1 MCGISGIFGNID
13 EKEDIKIIKEIIKLQ
28 KNRGPDSNNYL
39 TFEKSI
45 MGHNRLKII
54 DLTDTG
60 LQPMESE
67 KYCIVFNGEIY
78 NYQELRNNYLSD
90 ISFKGSSDTEVL
102 LYLFE
107 KFGIKET
114 LAKLNG
120 MFAIGL
126 YDKLEKK
133 LYLMR
138 DRMGEKPLYYYI
150 DNTSKKLYFASNLK
164 SIFLSLYN
172 LNSKEWHVN
181 YQAVYHFL
189 LLGGCWEGESL
200 VKDIYKLEKA
210 SYLEIDSNIN
220 IKKNVYWYPKLNNN
234 NFTNLLERSIKLRK
248 IADVPLS
255 ILYSGGID
263 SSVLAY
269 FSEGTNCVH
278 LCNGEEKYAKQI
290 AEKLNVKF
298 IEKNTEK
305 LNISKED
312 MYKYL
317 QKYIEFS
324 GEPSMPAIIPML
336 TLDSVKDISTV
347 VLTGN
352 GGDEIC
358 YGYNRT
364 PVLDKKLDKNM
375 NICKNKIKNN
385 TYKDTKNYSSED
397 FQLLH
402 IFRHPEKFSV
412 SNAKSYTFD
421 EFKNLIHSSIK
432 IDERMGK
439 EAFYRYLEFCT
450 FVQNDLNPTLDYSS
464 MYYSL
469 EVRAPFLDHN
479 VIESGLS
486 MTSLE
491 HISDNDADNW
501 EFSRKNQLK
510 KILSNK
516 LHESLYNRNKLG
528 FSLPPYLAKIYGE
541 IMGKDSLDK
550 LVKRGILKVNNLNLG
565 CYARDLSYLYS
576 SCTGLEEWFVQY
588 VDTEII
594 KF

>member
-1 MCGISGIFGNID
+1 MCGISGIFGDID
-13 EKEDIKIIKEIIKLQ
+13 QKDIKIIEYIISLQ
-28 KNRGPDSNNYL
+28 NNRGPDSNNYL

-54 DLTDTG
+54 DLTNNG

-78 NYQELRNNYLSD
+78 NYQELRSNYLSSL
-90 ISFKGSSDTEVL
+90 SFKGNSDTEVL

-107 KFGIKET
+107 KFGIENT
-114 LAKLNG
+114 LSKLNG

-138 DRMGEKPLYYYI
+138 DRMGEKPLYYYV

-164 SIFLSLYN
+164 SIFLSLFN
-172 LNSKEWHVN
+172 LKSKEWHVN

-200 VKDIYKLEKA
+200 IKDIYKLEKA

-220 IKKNVYWYPKLNNN
+220 IKKSVYWYPKLNNN
-234 NFTNLLERSIKLRK
+234 NFISLLERSIKLRK

-263 SSVLAY
+263 SSILAY

-278 LCNGEEKYAKQI
+278 LCNGEKEYAKQI
-290 AEKLNVKF
+290 ADKLNVKF
-298 IEKNTEK
+298 IEKNTK
-305 LNISKED
+305 NLNISKED
-312 MYKYL
+312 MYRYLKKYV
-317 QKYIEFS
+317 EFS

-336 TLDSVKDISTV
+336 TLDNVKDISTV

-364 PVLDKKLDKNM
+364 PVLDKKLEKNM
-375 NICKNKIKNN
+375 NICKNMIKDCTN
-385 TYKDTKNYSSED
+385 KDTRNYSSDD

-412 SNAKSYTFD
+412 HNAKSYSFD

-432 IDERMGK
+432 IDENMGK

-486 MTSLE
+486 MTSLK

-516 LHESLYNRNKLG
+516 LDESLYNRNKLG
-528 FSLPPYLAKIYGE
+528 FSLPPKLANIYSN
-541 IMGKDSLDK
+541 IMGKNSLDK
-550 LVKRGILKVNNLNLG
+550 LVKRGILKVNNLDLG
-565 CYARDLSYLYS
+565 YWARDLGYLYAS
-576 SCTGLEEWFVQY
+576 ATVLEEWFIQY

-594 KF
+594 KL

>member
-1 MCGISGIFGNID
+1 MCGISGVFGYID
-13 EKEDIKIIKEIIKLQ
+13 NKDAKIIEEIIKLQ
-28 KNRGPDSNNYL
+28 NNRGPDSNNYL
-39 TFEKSI
+39 TFENSI

-78 NYQELRNNYLSD
+78 NYRELRNNYLSN
-90 ISFKGSSDTEVL
+90 ISFKGTSDTEVL

-107 KFGIKET
+107 KFGIKNT
-114 LAKLNG
+114 LNKLNG

-126 YDKLEKK
+126 YDKFEKK

-150 DNTSKKLYFASNLK
+150 DNTSNKLYFASNLK

-172 LNSKEWHVN
+172 LNSQNWHIN
-181 YQAVYHFL
+181 YQAVYYFL
-189 LLGGCWEGESL
+189 LLGGCWEGESI

-210 SYLEIDSNIN
+210 SYLEIDSDIN
-220 IKKNVYWYPKLNNN
+220 IQKNIYWYPKLNQNS
-234 NFTNLLERSIKLRK
+234 FVNLLEKSIQLRK

-269 FSEGTNCVH
+269 FSEGTNCIH
-278 LCNGEEKYAKQI
+278 LCNGEEKEAKQI
-290 AEKLNVKF
+290 AEKLNVNF
-298 IEKNTEK
+298 IEKNTK
-305 LNISKED
+305 NLNISKED
-312 MYKYL
+312 MYRYL

-336 TLDSVKDISTV
+336 TLDNVKDISTV

-364 PVLDKKLDKNM
+364 PVVDKKLDKNM
-375 NICKNKIKNN
+375 KICKNIIKNCTN
-385 TYKDTKNYSSED
+385 KDSKKYSSED

-402 IFRHPEKFSV
+402 LFRHPEKFSV
-412 SNAKSYTFD
+412 SNAKSYTFN
-421 EFKNLIHSSIK
+421 EFKSLIHSSIK
-432 IDERMGK
+432 IDEDMGK

-450 FVQNDLNPTLDYSS
+450 FVQNDLNPTLDYCS

-469 EVRAPFLDHN
+469 EIRAPFLDHN

-491 HISDNDADNW
+491 HISDNDSDNW
-501 EFSRKNQLK
+501 EYSRKNQLK

-516 LHESLYNRNKLG
+516 LEESLYNRKKLG
-528 FSLPPYLAKIYGE
+528 FSLPPHLANIYSK
-541 IMGKDSLDK
+541 IMGKYSLDK
-550 LVKRGILKVNNLNLG
+550 LVNRGILKINNLYLG
-565 CYARDLSYLYS
+565 YCERDLGYLYS
-576 SCTGLEEWFVQY
+576 SCTALEEWFVQY
-588 VDTEII
+588 VDTGII
-594 KF
+594 NL

>member
-1 MCGISGIFGNID
+1 MCGISGIFGNIN
-13 EKEDIKIIKEIIKLQ
+13 EKDKKIIEYIINIQ
-28 KNRGPDSNNYL
+28 HNRGPDSNKYL
-39 TFEKSI
+39 TFENSI

-54 DLTDTG
+54 DLTDNG

-78 NYQELRNNYLSD
+78 NYQELRKDFLSN
-90 ISFKGSSDTEVL
+90 ISFKGTSDTEVL
-102 LYLFE
+102 LHLFE

-114 LAKLNG
+114 LSKLNG

-126 YDKLEKK
+126 YNKLEKK

-150 DNTSKKLYFASNLK
+150 DNTNKKIYFASNFK
-164 SIFLSLYN
+164 SIFLSLYD
-172 LNSKEWHVN
+172 LNAKEWNLN
-181 YQAVYHFL
+181 YQAVYHYL
-189 LLGGCWEGESL
+189 LLGGCWEGESI
-200 VKDIYKLEKA
+200 VKDIFKLEKA
-210 SYLEIDSNIN
+210 TYLEVDSNLN
-220 IKKNVYWYPKLNNN
+220 IQKNVYWFPKLNKN
-234 NFTNLLERSIKLRK
+234 NFKNLLEKSIELRK

-255 ILYSGGID
+255 ILFSGGID
-263 SSVLAY
+263 SSILAY
-269 FSEGTNCVH
+269 FSENTTCVH
-278 LCNGEEKYAKQI
+278 LCNGEEKEAKQI
-290 AEKLNVKF
+290 AEKLNINF
-298 IEKNTEK
+298 IEKNTK
-305 LNISKED
+305 DKNISKED
-312 MYKYL
+312 MYSYL
-317 QKYIEFS
+317 HKYIEFS

-336 TLDSVKDISTV
+336 TLDNIKKISTV

-364 PVLDKKLDKNM
+364 PVLEKKLEKNM
-375 NICKNKIKNN
+375 NICNNLIKEC
-385 TYKDTKNYSSED
+385 TIKDEKNYLAED

-412 SNAKSYTFD
+412 LNAKSYSFE

-432 IDERMGK
+432 IDESMGK

-469 EVRAPFLDHN
+469 EVRSPFLDHN
-479 VIESGLS
+479 VVESGLS
-486 MTSLE
+486 MSSNE

-501 EFSRKNQLK
+501 EFSRKSQLK
-510 KILSNK
+510 EILSNK
-516 LHESLYNRNKLG
+516 IDEPLYNRKKLG
-528 FSLPPYLAKIYGE
+528 FSLPPHLANIYGN

-550 LVKRGILKVNNLNLG
+550 LVNRGILKVNNLDLG
-565 CYARDLSYLYS
+565 YWARDLGYLYS

-588 VDTEII
+588 VDTGII
-594 KF
+594 KL

>member
-1 MCGISGIFGNID
+1 MCGISGVFGNID
-13 EKEDIKIIKEIIKLQ
+13 EKDIKIIKEFIELQ
-28 KNRGPDSNNYL
+28 TNRGPDSNNYL
-39 TFEKSI
+39 TFDNSI

-54 DLTDTG
+54 DLSDNG

-78 NYQELRNNYLSD
+78 NYQELRNSYLSD
-90 ISFKGSSDTEVL
+90 TTFKGTSDTEVL

-107 KFGIKET
+107 KYGIPET
-114 LAKLNG
+114 LDKLNG

-138 DRMGEKPLYYYI
+138 DRMGEKPLYYYV
-150 DNTSKKLYFASNLK
+150 DNTKKKLYFASNLK
-164 SIFLSLYN
+164 SIFMSLYS
-172 LNSKEWHVN
+172 LDEKEWHIN
-181 YQAVYHFL
+181 YQAVYHYL
-189 LLGGCWEGESL
+189 LLGGCWEGESI

-210 SYLEIDSNIN
+210 SYLEIDSDLNIQKN
-220 IKKNVYWYPKLNNN
+220 IYWYPKLNNN
-234 NFTNLLERSIKLRK
+234 NFKDLLEKSITLRK

-263 SSVLAY
+263 SSTLAY
-269 FSEGTNCVH
+269 YSENVNCVH
-278 LCNGEEKYAKQI
+278 LANGEEKEAREI
-290 AEKLNVKF
+290 AEKLNVNF
-298 IEKNTEK
+298 IEKNTVEK
-305 LNISKED
+305 NITQQD
-312 MYKYL
+312 LYKYL
-317 QKYIEFS
+317 QNYIEFS
-324 GEPSMPAIIPML
+324 GEPSMPAVIPML
-336 TLDSVKDISTV
+336 TLDSIKDISTV

-364 PVLDKKLDKNM
+364 PVLHKNL
-375 NICKNKIKNN
+375 KNN
-385 TYKDTKNYSSED
+385 SKSCESALKTATSKDARNYLPED

-412 SNAKSYTFD
+412 SNANSYTFD
-421 EFKNLIHSSIK
+421 EFKTLVHSSIK
-432 IDERMGK
+432 IDENMGK

-479 VIESGLS
+479 VIESGLT
-486 MTSLE
+486 MTSID
-491 HISDNDADNW
+491 HISDNDASNW
-501 EFSRKNQLK
+501 EFCRKHQLK
-510 KILSNK
+510 QILSSK
-516 LHESLYNRNKLG
+516 LDESLYNRRKLG
-528 FSLPPYLAKIYGE
+528 FSLPGHLAKIYRQ
-541 IMGKDSLDK
+541 IMGQTCLNK
-550 LVKRGILKVNNLNLG
+550 LVERGILKINNLNLG
-565 CYARDLSYLYS
+565 NWSRDIAYLNS

-588 VDTEII
+588 VDTGII
-594 KF
+594 KL